1 MKIQPP
7 LPCRSST
14 VRPPGPTTCG
24 LLLAAWGLLLLFGCG
39 DSGPEMVP
47 VRGKVTFGGGDWP
60 KPGILYFNIDRP
72 AEGLP
77 GRPAMGRFGT
87 DGHLTVSTFSEGD
100 GLIPGYYKIGVECWE
115 VPPSMDS
122 PKAAKSYVPDS
133 YPSAAASGLEVT
145 VVRGQSVVE
154 VDFDIPKR

>member
-1 MKIQPP
+1 M
-7 LPCRSST
+7 
-14 VRPPGPTTCG
+14 G
-24 LLLAAWGLLLLFGCG
+24 LLLAAWGVLLLFGCQR
-39 DSGPEMVP
+39 SGPEVVP

-87 DGHLTVSTFSEGD
+87 DGYLTVTTFSQGD
-100 GLIPGYYKIGVECWE
+100 GLIPGHYKIGVECWE

-122 PKAAKSYVPDS
+122 PRPAKSYVPARYQSPKD
-133 YPSAAASGLEVT
+133 SGLEVT
-145 VVRGQSVVE
+145 VVPGQRVVE
-154 VDFDIPKR
+154 VDFDVPKP